1 MNSFLLLGQKT
12 QELKTESI
20 KNVKSLSI
28 YSQILEKYQ
37 KYSLTITATTATTK
51 QSNILCVDMGWWGRE
66 TSSNRC
72 KHIL

>member
-37 KYSLTITATTATTK
+37 KY
-51 QSNILCVDMGWWGRE
+51 
-66 TSSNRC
+66 
-72 KHIL
+72 

>member
-37 KYSLTITATTATTK
+37 KYSLTVTTATTK
-51 QSNILCVDMGWWGRE
+51 QSNILCVD
-66 TSSNRC
+66 NRVVG
-72 KHIL
+72 KRDKF